1 MKNYS
6 YNRKVSDKLAVKGI
20 LSDDCTEIK
29 YIDDDKVE
37 QTVSIE
43 ECMSH
48 FANQAITFT
57 ITLNTDE
64 DLMGDN

>member
-6 YNRKVSDKLAVKGI
+6 YNRKVSDKLTVKGI
-20 LSDDCTEIK
+20 LSDDCAEIK

-37 QTVSIE
+37 QTVSVDA
-43 ECMSH
+43 CMSH
-48 FANQAITFT
+48 FANQSITFT

-64 DLMGDN
+64 DLMGED